1 MLDKILRLGKEAA
14 IYGLSSL
21 VGRFLNFLLVPFYTN
36 VLLTAEYGVIANLY
50 SYIAFVMILYGYG
63 MDAAY
68 MRFVASPEI
77 GDKKQTFTTPFLS
90 LAATSLLFSTLLHL
104 FSEDVSVLIGMTRSD
119 GVLVQYAAWILFFDA
134 LVLIPFS
141 YLRMENKAGTF
152 ATIRILNIVMTII
165 LNIILIVGLK
175 MKAEGVLIANLVAS
189 FLTFVIHLKFILP
202 NISGGFLKP
211 LYKELLKFGIPYIP
225 AGLASIAMQVIDRPI
240 LKALTN
246 DATVG
251 IYQANYRLGIFMMLV
266 VGMFDYAWRPFFL
279 QHAGEKDAKI
289 LFSRVF
295 TIFCILAV
303 SLFLVLTLFIEDLL
317 HVRLGGIYFI
327 HPDYWSGVA
336 IVPVVLLAY
345 LFNGAY
351 VNFVIGIY
359 LEKKT
364 SYLAWVFGAAALVN
378 VAANLLLIPVS
389 GMMGAAYATLLSY
402 MVLAVGIYFAS
413 RKFYP
418 LEYEW
423 GKIAR
428 LSAITVI
435 PLIIFYA
442 LPMEPA
448 TAVGVLE
455 KVGLVVLFGVLLV
468 VGRVL
473 NPDDLRKTGKAIGGL
488 IGRNSDPQ

>member
-36 VLLTAEYGVIANLY
+36 LLLTSEYGVIANLY
-50 SYIAFVMILYGYG
+50 SYIAFAMILYGYG

-68 MRFVASPEI
+68 MRFVASLEI
-77 GDKKQTFTTPFLS
+77 GDRKQNFTTPFFS
-90 LAATSLLFSTLLHL
+90 LLGTSLLLSVMLHL
-104 FSEDVSVLIGMTRSD
+104 FSNDVAVMIGMGRSD
-119 GVLVQYAAWILFFDA
+119 GTLVQYAAWILFFDA
-134 LVLIPFS
+134 MALVPFS

-152 ATIRILNIVMTII
+152 ATIRILNIVVTII
-165 LNIILIVGLK
+165 LNIVLIVGMH

-189 FLTFVIHLKFILP
+189 VLTFLIHLKFILP
-202 NISGGFLKP
+202 NISGGFSRT

-240 LKALTN
+240 LMALT
-246 DATVG
+246 DEATVG
-251 IYQANYRLGIFMMLV
+251 VYQANYRLGIFMMLV

-279 QHAGEKDAKI
+279 HHAAEKNAKT

-295 TIFCILAV
+295 TLFCVLSV
-303 SLFLVLTLFIEDLL
+303 SLFFILTLFIEDLL
-317 HVRLGGIYFI
+317 RVRIGSVYFI
-327 HPDYWSGVA
+327 HPDYWNGVA

-345 LFNGAY
+345 VFNGAY
-351 VNFVIGIY
+351 VNFVVGIY

-364 SYLAWVFGAAALVN
+364 SYLAWVFGAGALVN

-402 MVLAVGIYFAS
+402 IVLAVGIYFAS

-418 LEYEW
+418 LDYEW
-423 GKIAR
+423 GKIVR
-428 LSAITVI
+428 LAVITAVLLLVFSVI
-435 PLIIFYA
+435 PA
-442 LPMEPA
+442 EPA
-448 TAVGVLE
+448 TLVGVLE
-455 KVGLVVLFGVLLV
+455 KLGLVVLFGVLLL
-468 VGRVL
+468 VGRIL
-473 NPDDLRKTGKAIGGL
+473 IPGDLKETQKAIGGMAD
-488 IGRNSDPQ
+488 GNTDSA

>member
-14 IYGLSSL
+14 VYGLSSL

-36 VLLTAEYGVIANLY
+36 VLLTSEYGVIANLY
-50 SYIAFVMILYGYG
+50 SYIAFAMILYGYG

-68 MRFVASPEI
+68 MRFVASLEI
-77 GDKKQTFTTPFLS
+77 GDKKQNFSTPFLS
-90 LAATSLLFSTLLHL
+90 LLGTSLVLSLFLHA
-104 FSEDVSVLIGMTRSD
+104 FADDVSTLIGMNRSD
-119 GVLVQYAAWILFFDA
+119 GTLVRYAAWVLFFDA
-134 LVLIPFS
+134 MVLVPFG

-152 ATIRILNIVMTII
+152 AAIRIFNIVITII
-165 LNIILIVGLK
+165 LNIVLIVGLH

-189 FLTFVIHLKFILP
+189 FLTFLIHLKFILP
-202 NISGGFLKP
+202 NIRAGFSGP

-240 LKALTN
+240 LKALTD

-279 QHAGEKDAKI
+279 HHAGEKDAKV

-295 TIFCILAV
+295 TYFCVLSTA
-303 SLFLVLTLFIEDLL
+303 LFFVLTLFIEDLL
-317 HVRLGGIYFI
+317 HIRIGGIYFI
-327 HPDYWSGVA
+327 HPDYWSGVT

-351 VNFVIGIY
+351 VNFVVGIY

-364 SYLAWVFGAAALVN
+364 SYLAWVFGAGALVN
-378 VAANLLLIPVS
+378 VAANLLLIPVA

-402 MVLAVGIYFAS
+402 VVLAVGIYLAS
-413 RKFYP
+413 RRFYP
-418 LEYEW
+418 MEYEW
-423 GKIAR
+423 GKIVR
-428 LSAITVI
+428 LGGITAILLFAYSLV
-435 PLIIFYA
+435 PA
-442 LPMEPA
+442 EPA

-455 KVGLVVLFGVLLV
+455 KLGFVVAFGAFLLV
-468 VGRVL
+468 TRVL
-473 NPDDLRKTGKAIGGL
+473 NPRELKEMQMTIGGMA
-488 IGRNSDPQ
+488 G